1 MEIRYMPSTFLV
13 PAANSGMACAS
24 GGPPMTG
31 MVSPAPLRA
40 FIIAS
45 ACGAVI
51 MRARA
56 SALALSQAATILEAT
71 PLKSVWSSGHWS
83 LSLVKVMPWAG
94 AISPT

>member
-1 MEIRYMPSTFLV
+1 MPSTFFGAGGEERDGLR
-13 PAANSGMACAS
+13 S

-31 MVSPAPLRA
+31 MSSPAPLRA

-51 MRARA
+51 MRASA

-83 LSLVKVMPWAG
+83 LSLVNVMPWLG
-94 AISPT
+94 AISAV